1 MNEKQFLALP
11 EDQRKALQQRL
22 IDQGVYVGKTDGR
35 YGAGTRAAFDELAKR
50 EAEGAKASQ
59 AAEERKRQDDL
70 RGQEIEVE
78 RLKAQGGKATADA
91 GAAKLVAET
100 ERRQRYND
108 QAASPAG
115 LATQSASNLVAPAA
129 GTALG
134 MALGKGVNVAM
145 DASQESRN
153 KVLQGVAAD
162 RVAGLTTKDGA
173 REGARLAG
181 AMPMGNAAARTT
193 ARMLPHLG
201 LGAISMGKGAQ
212 VLHDN
217 DPESE
222 FYTQMAN
229 RGAGLGYI
237 GVGAGLAKQGL
248 RYGNSPGVVP
258 DARSIAIINSNQLR
272 RGGLA
277 EALGDTAALPAASV
291 PAEPKALTPGTKA
304 HMIETAKSL
313 GIKGTSNMTK
323 SDLAQALAK
332 SVTENGAKRVRA
344 KALPKLPG
352 GTGAAAIAGGLAYAL
367 TPEEAQAAD
376 GTTRG
381 GNAEAL
387 TNAGVAGGVG
397 YGTSKLAE
405 ALGGSV
411 GRAGLSMVG
420 DASAPGLIDAM
431 TDPTQDEMNTAANW
445 QIRNLPRSM
454 LSQSVGQTADMGQLP
469 SPGDRDDASML
480 ARAQDEQAQRMPMNE
495 AANLQIPEGIPAPQ
509 ADGANPYGEPIMRR
523 LQRMQA
529 TGATPEQISS
539 FLNQAVR

>member
-1 MNEKQFLALP
+1 MNEQQFLSLP
-11 EDQRKALQQRL
+11 LEQRKALQQKL
-22 IDQGVYVGKTDGR
+22 IDQGIYAGNPDGKFGP
-35 YGAGTRAAFDELAKR
+35 GTRAAFQEMAKR
-50 EAEGAKASQ
+50 ETEGAKASQ

-70 RGQEIEVE
+70 RQQEIEVE
-78 RLKAQGGKATADA
+78 RLKAQGGKATSDA
-91 GAAKLVAET
+91 EAAKLKAET
-100 ERRQRYND
+100 DRRQRYND
-108 QAASPAG
+108 QASSPAG
-115 LATQSASNLVAPAA
+115 LATESVATYVAPAA
-129 GTALG
+129 TTALG
-134 MALGKGVNVAM
+134 LALGQGVNREM
-145 DASQESRN
+145 DVSQESKN
-153 KVLQGVAAD
+153 KVLRGVAAD
-162 RVAGLTTKDGA
+162 RVAGLTTRDGA

-181 AMPMGNAAARTT
+181 AMPLSNTVARTT
-193 ARMLPHLG
+193 SRMLPHLG
-201 LGAISMGKGAQ
+201 LGAIAAGKGAQ
-212 VLHDN
+212 ILHDK
-217 DPESE
+217 DPDGE
-222 FYTQMAN
+222 FYSNMAN
-229 RGAGLGYI
+229 RAAGLGYI
-237 GVGAGLAKQGL
+237 GLGAGLGKQGL
-248 RYGNSPGVVP
+248 RYAMAPGVAP
-258 DARSIAIINSNQLR
+258 DAQAIAIINSNQLR
-272 RGGLA
+272 RKGGLA
-277 EALGDTAALPAASV
+277 DALSDDPPQASG

-397 YGTSKLAE
+397 YGASKLAE
-405 ALGGSV
+405 ALGGPV
-411 GRAGLSMVG
+411 GRAGLSMAG

-469 SPGDRDDASML
+469 SPGARDDASML